1 MRRTSGATSPTS
13 RIPPRRDQGV
23 GIGPV
28 EGSRVGGAAGG
39 ATATETAQSL
49 DFSLSEVGLAHD
61 PSTLARRA
69 LAVDSR
75 LRASPLSTVQRYAY
89 PRALHAAPPRAMG
102 FIRGRDDSSAPR
114 SMLSRGTSRDSER

>member
-1 MRRTSGATSPTS
+1 M
-13 RIPPRRDQGV
+13 
-23 GIGPV
+23 

-49 DFSLSEVGLAHD
+49 DFSLSEVGIAHD

-89 PRALHAAPPRAMG
+89 PRALHAARDGIHPRA
-102 FIRGRDDSSAPR
+102 R
-114 SMLSRGTSRDSER
+114 

>member
-1 MRRTSGATSPTS
+1 MRRTSRCHSPTS
-13 RIPPRRDQGV
+13 GIPPRRDQGV

-28 EGSRVGGAAGG
+28 EGRRVGGAAGG

-49 DFSLSEVGLAHD
+49 DFSLSEVGIAHD

-75 LRASPLSTVQRYAY
+75 
-89 PRALHAAPPRAMG
+89 
-102 FIRGRDDSSAPR
+102 
-114 SMLSRGTSRDSER
+114 